1 MRTREEIISE
11 LQKNANGFYYAA
23 TSVPEPLI
31 SRRPQEDEWSVKEIL
46 CHLAD
51 IQQLCFERIEK
62 MVREDNPQIELYDEV
77 TENQERDHRQDDMRQ
92 SLPLFLLYRINILA
106 MLNRVG
112 DTVWGRRGQ
121 HPLEKDFTVEFI
133 LNDMLD
139 HERKHSEQIRELLS
153 KTSI

>member
-1 MRTREEIISE
+1 
-11 LQKNANGFYYAA
+11 
-23 TSVPEPLI
+23 
-31 SRRPQEDEWSVKEIL
+31 
-46 CHLAD
+46 
-51 IQQLCFERIEK
+51 